1 MEGVKTLVN
10 SAFGYAVA
18 RLYHRG
24 LTKADVTEKA
34 STPRNMEGI
43 A

>member
-18 RLYHRG
+18 GLYYRG
-24 LTKADVTEKA
+24 LTTADVAEGA
-34 STPRNMEGI
+34 STPGNMDGI

>member
-10 SAFGYAVA
+10 CAFGYAVA
-18 RLYHRG
+18 GPYHRL
-24 LTKADVTEKA
+24 LTKADVAEKA